1 MRTQGYVETP
11 NAWVDPLGLATC
23 PVREVNGTKIHGTG
37 QKDGTPGHDQ
47 LSELIANK
55 LAMSG
60 KFAAHLGIRI
70 EGAALE
76 EWIASE
82 PMRGTLTRIGS
93 EHWLWEVGALHLD
106 SVNRSCGE
114 AGILLAWKPP
124 APQKVRRA
132 LP

>member
-55 LAMSG
+55 LAMRG
-60 KFAAHLGIRI
+60 KFAAHLGIQI
-70 EGAALE
+70 EGASLE

-82 PMRGTLTRIGS
+82 PMRGTLTRIG
-93 EHWLWEVGALHLD
+93 
-106 SVNRSCGE
+106 RSIGCGRW
-114 AGILLAWKPP
+114 ARSTSTA
-124 APQKVRRA
+124 
-132 LP
+132 